1 MPPVYSRRQ
10 FGLSA
15 AAGVV
20 GAPGVIHA
28 AAKRGLTVVE
38 LFTSQL
44 CPGCP
49 VADAYLIDLARR
61 EELIS
66 LSFSVTHYDRGA
78 FRDPFGKEEFNRRQF
93 AYARAFRRD
102 TAFTPEIVVNGQWDA
117 PGMATGYVEELLAK
131 GDLDGPT
138 LAIAKTSVQVGEQP
152 APEVGA
158 DVWAAHYDPR
168 QISVPIRGL
177 EDRALPHVNVVQ
189 GVYLLGRWSG
199 EKTRYEAPPVP
210 TGLRRA
216 VVVQTADAGPILAA
230 ARG

>member
-1 MPPVYSRRQ
+1 MPPAYSRRQ
-10 FGLSA
+10 FALSAVA
-15 AAGVV
+15 AAG
-20 GAPGVIHA
+20 APVLAHA
-28 AAKRGLTVVE
+28 APRRGLTVVE

-61 EELIS
+61 EDLIP

-78 FRDPFGKEEFNRRQF
+78 VRDPFGKEEFNRRQF

-117 PGMATGYVEELLAK
+117 PGVATGYVEELLAK
-131 GDLDGPT
+131 GDLDGP
-138 LAIAKTSVQVGEQP
+138 AIAIARTSVEVGEQP
-152 APEVGA
+152 PPEVRA

-177 EDRALPHVNVVQ
+177 EDRALPHINVVQ
-189 GVYLLGRWSG
+189 GLYLLGRWTG
-199 EKTRYEAPPVP
+199 DKTRYEAPPVAA
-210 TGLRRA
+210 GLRRA
-216 VVVQTADAGPILAA
+216 VVVQTANAGPILAA